1 MFAMKYKVDHLNKTL
16 ITTKKQ
22 IENYQ
27 DQIRLLEIEWVY
39 LNRPER
45 LRQLASKYLEGNS
58 HITIS
63 QIKKDLPNSFF
74 ANYQKAN
81 TQEFA
86 SR

>member
-1 MFAMKYKVDHLNKTL
+1 MFAVKYKVDQLNKTL
-16 ITTKKQ
+16 VTTTKQ
-22 IENYQ
+22 IENYR

-45 LRQLASKYLEGNS
+45 LRRLANEYLKGTS
-58 HITIS
+58 YITIS
-63 QIKKDLPNSFF
+63 QIKKDLPSSFL

-81 TQEFA
+81 IREFA